1 MEFFISLMNKIWA
14 VMPFLIAITI
24 LVFVHEWGHFW
35 VARKN
40 GVKVDVFS
48 IGFGKEL
55 FGWTDKLGTRWRVSL
70 LPLGGYVK
78 FVGDA
83 DASSARSDSAVINTL
98 SEEEKNQTLHSKT
111 PLQRIAV
118 SVAGPGANYVFAI
131 LLLAAMTLWNGVP
144 KNYHLSVQDVLVGKI
159 ADKAGILKGDT
170 IVQLNRQE
178 LNKKSDFVSIIS
190 SHSGEDISITVKR
203 VEDNKTVEKSFDVPL
218 YSVVNGEKVKEK
230 LGVVVSQMPGEMEK
244 ASVLESFSHA
254 FKFTWNLSIQML
266 KGIGELIVG
275 KSQEVGGIFSI
286 GAMAKQSFSL
296 GVQSFLMFLII
307 ISINLGLV
315 NLLPVPVLDGGNI
328 LFATIEMI
336 IKKPIPEKTQEFFF
350 KIGLALIITL
360 MLYTNYADLV
370 RFEFFGWIK
379 SLFFKG

>member
-24 LVFVHEWGHFW
+24 LVFIHEWGHFW
-35 VARKN
+35 VARRN

-55 FGWTDKLGTRWRVSL
+55 FGWTDKLGTRWRISL

-78 FVGDA
+78 FIGDA
-83 DASSARSDSAVINTL
+83 DASSARSDAETIQTL
-98 SEEEKNQTLHSKT
+98 SDEEKNQTLHSKT

-131 LLLAAMTLWNGVP
+131 ILLAAMTLWNGMP
-144 KNYHLSVQDVLVGKI
+144 KNYNLIIQDVIVGKT

-170 IVQLNRQE
+170 IVRINHKE
-178 LNKKSDFVSIIS
+178 LNQKSDFASLIA
-190 SHSGEDISITVKR
+190 SHSGEDITVTIKRTEGERSI
-203 VEDNKTVEKSFDVPL
+203 EKSFEVPL

-230 LGVVVSQMPGEMEK
+230 LGVVVSQMPGEMER
-244 ASVLESFSHA
+244 SSIIQSLSHA
-254 FKFTWNLSIQML
+254 FKFTWNLSVQML

-275 KSQEVGGIFSI
+275 KGQEIGGIFSI

-296 GVQSFLMFLII
+296 GVQSFLMFLVI

-328 LFATIEMI
+328 LFAAIEMI
-336 IKKPIPEKTQEFFF
+336 IGKPISEKTQEFFF
-350 KIGLALIITL
+350 KIGLALILSL
-360 MLYTNYADLV
+360 MIYTNFADLV
-370 RFEFFGWIK
+370 RFKFFDWVKHLFIK
-379 SLFFKG
+379 G

>member
-1 MEFFISLMNKIWA
+1 MEFFISLLNKIWA
-14 VMPFLIAITI
+14 VMPFLIAITV

-35 VARKN
+35 VARRN

-55 FGWTDKLGTRWRVSL
+55 FGWTDKLGTRWRISL

-78 FVGDA
+78 FIGDA
-83 DASSARSDSAVINTL
+83 DASSARSDNETIQALTD
-98 SEEEKNQTLHSKT
+98 EEKNQTLHSKT

-131 LLLAAMTLWNGVP
+131 LLLAGMTMWNGMP
-144 KNYHLSVQDVLVGKI
+144 KNYHLQVQDVLVGKT
-159 ADKAGILKGDT
+159 ADKAGIIKGDT
-170 IVQLNRQE
+170 IIQLNQKE
-178 LNKKSDFVSIIS
+178 LSQKSDFVSQIA
-190 SHSGEDISITVKR
+190 SHAGQDISITVKR
-203 VEDNKTVEKSFDVPL
+203 IEGEKTVEKIFNVPL
-218 YSVVNGEKVKEK
+218 YSMVNGEKVKEK
-230 LGVVVSQMPGEMEK
+230 LGVVVSQIPGEIEK
-244 ASVLESFSHA
+244 ASILDSITHSLNFA
-254 FKFTWNLSIQML
+254 WTLSIQML

-275 KSQEVGGIFSI
+275 KGQEVGGIFSI

-296 GVQSFLMFLII
+296 GVQSFLMFLVI

-336 IKKPIPEKTQEFFF
+336 IRRPISEKTQEFFF
-350 KIGLALIITL
+350 KIGLALILSL
-360 MLYTNYADLV
+360 MIYTNFADLI
-370 RFEFFGWIK
+370 RFEFFDWVK
-379 SLFFKG
+379 SLFIKG